1 MKTCPKCNK
10 EFSDEKKFCGDC
22 GVQLSQSN
30 ANKPTVKPKVRVVVK
45 PKLKKPSDEGLT
57 SDSFEIP
64 LPPEE
69 KRSPPPPS
77 SKPRTKIIPSDIIS
91 SGETAPPVSSVT
103 PPPERPPY
111 TPPVFSRSPHR
122 KQNSGFNPLFLI
134 PIIVV
139 ILIVG
144 GYFIFFNSEEK
155 ETEPA
160 PPTVQNNITNEIPP
174 EETSTNEEELYN
186 EYQINYKELVSN
198 PNSWELST
206 KYILDEEGN
215 PRNDYVAILLD
226 LLGTQEGL
234 GTPVSRN
241 EFLELLNDS
250 RAKIVYADKLI
261 KYATPLNEMIQKKEH
276 EDYTKIFLQEK
287 RVLAGIKFLHDYKN
301 VLSEVESKY
310 KIPKKDIV
318 SILMWE
324 SGLGEFTGNFQI
336 FNVFLGQIT
345 LMDYAQEYSIRQ
357 LENSGQDNPLDD
369 PAKMEKQ
376 KRRLDFRRKDA
387 AKSLASLLRICKS
400 TGQDPLKQIGSWGG
414 AIGFVQFMPYNL
426 VYAVDGDGNGEINL
440 FEFNDAIYSVANYLV
455 EVGHYGDTEGS
466 RHRAI
471 FAYNRSNEYVDGVK
485 AYAEAIWTRYSKGE

>member
-22 GVQLSQSN
+22 GVQLSESIE
-30 ANKPTVKPKVRVVVK
+30 NKPPVKPKVRVVVK
-45 PKLKKPSDEGLT
+45 PKLKKPLEDGPS
-57 SDSFEIP
+57 SDSYEIP
-64 LPPEE
+64 LPTEE
-69 KRSPPPPS
+69 MGSVTSPPP
-77 SKPRTKIIPSDIIS
+77 
-91 SGETAPPVSSVT
+91 E
-103 PPPERPPY
+103 
-111 TPPVFSRSPHR
+111 FSRSPQR

-134 PIIVV
+134 PVIMI

-144 GYFIFFNSEEK
+144 GYFIFFNSDEIES
-155 ETEPA
+155 A
-160 PPTVQNNITNEIPP
+160 PPVVQNNTTNETPL
-174 EETSTNEEELYN
+174 EETATNEEEIFN

-198 PNSWELST
+198 SNSWELST

-215 PRNDYVAILLD
+215 PRNDYIANFLD
-226 LLGTQEGL
+226 QLGTQEGT

-276 EDYTKIFLQEK
+276 EDFTKVFLQEK

-310 KIPKKDIV
+310 KIPRKDIV

-357 LENSGQDNPLDD
+357 LKNSGQDNPLDD
-369 PAKMEKQ
+369 PSKMEKQ

-426 VYAVDGDGNGEINL
+426 VYAVDGDRNGEINL
-440 FEFNDAIYSVANYLV
+440 FDFNDAIYSAANYLV

-485 AYAEAIWTRYSKGE
+485 AYAEAIWTRYSAGE